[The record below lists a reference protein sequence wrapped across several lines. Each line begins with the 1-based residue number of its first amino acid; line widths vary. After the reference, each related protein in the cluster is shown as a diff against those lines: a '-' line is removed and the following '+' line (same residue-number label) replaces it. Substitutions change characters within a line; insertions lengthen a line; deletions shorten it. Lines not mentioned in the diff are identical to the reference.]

1 MSVVTQP
8 GTQSKPQTELLE
20 PDVMDRER
28 IRVPGSGGH
37 TGSDRRDTGN
47 GPGREDDGRGG
58 GRENDGR
65 GGGRGGGGDRG
76 DEGPPGSPPAV
87 PSAMG
92 ANVLGML
99 VFIASEAVLFLTL
112 IVTFAVVRAGYPEW
126 PPSDQP
132 RLPVMVSFLNTFVL
146 LGSGAVMFGAWRT
159 IRRGLVPS
167 SRRLLKT
174 ATLLGI
180 LFLVVQGVEWVR
192 LIEFGLTVTQNIYG
206 AVFYVMIGMHALH
219 VFIAVL
225 GLLYVSHRFGQG
237 AYTPEAHDGL
247 TMGGMFWGFVVL
259 VWPFLFFFVYLL

>member
-8 GTQSKPQTELLE
+8 GTQTDTQTELLE
-20 PDVMDRER
+20 SEVRDREWV
-28 IRVPGSGGH
+28 RVPGSGGGH
-37 TGSDRRDTGN
+37 TGSDRHETGN
-47 GPGREDDGRGG
+47 GHGDDRDDGRG
-58 GRENDGR
+58 
-65 GGGRGGGGDRG
+65 GGGRGGGGD
-76 DEGPPGSPPAV
+76 DGPPGSPPAE

-92 ANVLGML
+92 TNVLGML

-132 RLPVMVSFLNTFVL
+132 RLPLIMSSFNTLVL
-146 LGSGAVMFGAWRT
+146 LGSGAAMIGAWRS
-159 IRRGLVPS
+159 IRRGLVPH
-167 SRRLLKT
+167 SRRLLNT

-192 LIEFGLTVTQNIYG
+192 LIDFGLTVSRNIYG

-225 GLLYVSHRFGQG
+225 GLLYVSRRFNKG
-237 AYTPEAHDGL
+237 AYTREAHDGL

-259 VWPFLFFFVYLL
+259 VWPLLFVFVYLL

>member
-8 GTQSKPQTELLE
+8 GTQPDTQTELLE
-20 PDVMDRER
+20 PKVRDLEWV
-28 IRVPGSGGH
+28 RVPGSGGGH

-47 GPGREDDGRGG
+47 GGDGGREGDGRGG
-58 GRENDGR
+58 SGR
-65 GGGRGGGGDRG
+65 GDGDRG
-76 DEGPPGSPPAV
+76 DEGPPGSPPAA

-92 ANVLGML
+92 TNVLGML

-146 LGSGAVMFGAWRT
+146 LGSGAAMFGAWRS
-159 IRRGLVPS
+159 IRRGHVPS
-167 SRRLLKT
+167 SRRLLNA

-192 LIEFGLTVTQNIYG
+192 LIDFGLAVSRNIYG
-206 AVFYVMIGMHALH
+206 AVFYVMVGMHALH

-225 GLLYVSHRFGQG
+225 GLLYVSRRFGKG
-237 AYTPEAHDGL
+237 AYTRETHDGL

-259 VWPFLFFFVYLL
+259 VWPLLFVFVYLL

>member
-8 GTQSKPQTELLE
+8 GTQPDTQTELLE
-20 PDVMDRER
+20 PEVRDQEWV
-28 IRVPGSGGH
+28 RVPGSGGGH

-47 GPGREDDGRGG
+47 GHGDDRGDGRG
-58 GRENDGR
+58 
-65 GGGRGGGGDRG
+65 GGGRGGGGED
-76 DEGPPGSPPAV
+76 GPPGSPPAE

-92 ANVLGML
+92 TNVLGML

-112 IVTFAVVRAGYPEW
+112 IVTFAVVRSGYPEW

-132 RLPVMVSFLNTFVL
+132 RLPAMVSFFNTLVL
-146 LGSGAVMFGAWRT
+146 LGSGAAMFGAWRS
-159 IRRGLVPS
+159 IRRGLVPH
-167 SRRLLKT
+167 SRRMLNT

-180 LFLVVQGVEWVR
+180 LFLVVQGVEWIR
-192 LIEFGLTVTQNIYG
+192 LIDFGLTVSRNIYG

-225 GLLYVSHRFGQG
+225 GLLYVSRRFGKG
-237 AYTPEAHDGL
+237 AYTREAHDGL

-259 VWPFLFFFVYLL
+259 VWPLLFVFVYLL

>member
-8 GTQSKPQTELLE
+8 DTQPDTQTELLE
-20 PDVMDRER
+20 PDVIDREWTG
-28 IRVPGSGGH
+28 VPGSSGGH
-37 TGSDRRDTGN
+37 TDSDRRETGT
-47 GPGREDDGRGG
+47 GGSDGRGDGREGG
-58 GRENDGR
+58 GRGS
-65 GGGRGGGGDRG
+65 GGRGGGGGGG
-76 DEGPPGSPPAV
+76 DDGPPGTSPAAPPA
-87 PSAMG
+87 MG
-92 ANVLGML
+92 TNVLGML

-132 RLPVMVSFLNTFVL
+132 RLPVMMSFFNTLVL
-146 LGSGAVMFGAWRT
+146 LGSGAAMFGAWRS
-159 IRRGLVPS
+159 IRRGSVPS
-167 SRRLLKT
+167 SRRLLTT

-192 LIEFGLTVTQNIYG
+192 LIDFGLTVTQNIYG

-225 GLLYVSHRFGQG
+225 GLLYVSRRFGKG
-237 AYTPEAHDGL
+237 AYSRKAHDGL

-259 VWPFLFFFVYLL
+259 VWPILFVFVYLL

>member
-8 GTQSKPQTELLE
+8 GTLPGTQPDTQTELLE
-20 PDVMDRER
+20 PEVRDREWV
-28 IRVPGSGGH
+28 RVPGSDGGH
-37 TGSDRRDTGN
+37 AGSDRRDTGN
-47 GPGREDDGRGG
+47 GGGRQGDGRGSG
-58 GRENDGR
+58 D
-65 GGGRGGGGDRG
+65 RGGGGGG
-76 DEGPPGSPPAV
+76 DDGPPGSPSAA

-92 ANVLGML
+92 TNVLGML

-132 RLPVMVSFLNTFVL
+132 RLPVMMSFFNTFVL
-146 LGSGAVMFGAWRT
+146 LGSGAAMFGAWRS
-159 IRRGLVPS
+159 IRRGRVAY
-167 SRRLLKT
+167 SRRLLNT

-180 LFLVVQGVEWVR
+180 LFLVVQGVEWIR
-192 LIEFGLTVTQNIYG
+192 LIDFGLTVTQNIYG

-225 GLLYVSHRFGQG
+225 GLLYVSRRFGKG
-237 AYTPEAHDGL
+237 AYTREAHDGL

-259 VWPFLFFFVYLL
+259 VWPLLFVFVYLL

>member
-8 GTQSKPQTELLE
+8 GTQTDTQTELLE
-20 PDVMDRER
+20 PEVRDREWV
-28 IRVPGSGGH
+28 RVPGSDGH
-37 TGSDRRDTGN
+37 AGSDRRDTGN
-47 GPGREDDGRGG
+47 GGGRQGDGRG
-58 GRENDGR
+58 
-65 GGGRGGGGDRG
+65 GGGRGGGGD
-76 DEGPPGSPPAV
+76 DGPPGSPAAA

-92 ANVLGML
+92 TNVLGML

-132 RLPVMVSFLNTFVL
+132 RLPVMMSFFNTLVL
-146 LGSGAVMFGAWRT
+146 LGSGAAMFGAWRS
-159 IRRGLVPS
+159 IRRGRVAY
-167 SRRLLKT
+167 SRRLLNT

-180 LFLVVQGVEWVR
+180 LFLVVQGVEWIR
-192 LIEFGLTVTQNIYG
+192 LIDFGLTVTQNIYG

-225 GLLYVSHRFGQG
+225 GLLYVSRRFGKG
-237 AYTPEAHDGL
+237 VYTREVHDGL

-259 VWPFLFFFVYLL
+259 VWPLLFVFVYLL